1 MSHLKKLKS
10 TLLKLVYTSLLF
22 LVSPLLLSKLL
33 LPNKGKPAIG
43 KRWYEYFGI
52 LPSLKGNS
60 PIWIHTVSV
69 GETIAASPLIRAIK
83 DKYPQ
88 QDILITTTTTTG
100 AEQASKLSDIAEHR
114 YMPVDFSWCIKRFLK
129 VTKPKC
135 MLIME
140 TELWPNTLT
149 AVSNAEIP
157 IAVINARL
165 SERSCLRY
173 QKFQSVFNLIAK
185 SLDKVLC
192 QHDDDAERF
201 RRLGLLSS
209 KTAVTGSLKFD
220 ISISETVQTE
230 GKTLRKQ
237 LGANRPV
244 WIAASTHE
252 GEDETIYKAH
262 QQLLKV
268 IPEAL
273 LLIVPRH
280 PERFSTVAKLGKE
293 SGLNVV
299 SRTDKSEVTTDVQ
312 VYLGDTMGE
321 MLTLI
326 SASDICFMA
335 GSLIG
340 DKVGGH
346 NMLEPA
352 ALGKPILNGPSFF
365 NFKDITQQLVD
376 EKALTICESDNEIS
390 KSLIRLFKDPSS
402 CKEMGRNAYRVVE
415 RNQGAVAKTVDA
427 LESIVSAK

>member
-1 MSHLKKLKS
+1 MNFFLIRTAYSILLTVFS
-10 TLLKLVYTSLLF
+10 PILLASLLKR
-22 LVSPLLLSKLL
+22 KE
-33 LPNKGKPAIG
+33 GKPSVG
-43 KRWYEYFGI
+43 KRWKEYFGFT
-52 LPSLKGNS
+52 PPLKGNE

-69 GETIAASPLIRAIK
+69 GETIAATPLIRDIK
-83 DKYPQ
+83 EKYPQ

-114 YMPVDFSWCIKRFLK
+114 YMPVDFSWCVKRFLK

-149 AVSNAEIP
+149 AVSNSEIP

-173 QKFQSVFNLIAK
+173 QKFQSVFNLIANC
-185 SLDKVLC
+185 LDKVLC
-192 QHDDDAERF
+192 QHDDDAGRF
-201 RRLGLLSS
+201 SRLGLPSS

-220 ISISETVQTE
+220 ISTSESVQTE
-230 GKTLRKQ
+230 GKTLREQ
-237 LGANRPV
+237 LGVDRPV

-252 GEDETIYKAH
+252 GEDGTIYKAH
-262 QQLLKV
+262 QQLLKI
-268 IPEAL
+268 IPDAL
-273 LLIVPRH
+273 LIMVPRH
-280 PERFSTVAKLGKE
+280 PERFSAVAKLGGE
-293 SGLNVV
+293 LGLNVV
-299 SRTDKSEVTTDVQ
+299 SRTDKSQVTTDVQ

-376 EKALTICESDNEIS
+376 EKALRICESDNEIS
-390 KSLIRLFKDPSS
+390 ESLIRLFKDPSS
-402 CKEMGRNAYRVVE
+402 CKEMGQNAYRVVE

-427 LESIVSAK
+427 LESIISTQ

>member
-1 MSHLKKLKS
+1 MIKS
-10 TLLKLVYTSLLF
+10 IYTLVLTLLSPILLT
-22 LVSPLLLSKLL
+22 VLLKRK
-33 LPNKGKPAIG
+33 KGNPKIG
-43 KRWYEYFGI
+43 RRWKEYFGF
-52 LPSLKGNS
+52 PTKCNAQK
-60 PIWIHTVSV
+60 PIWIHCSSV
-69 GETIAASPLIRAIK
+69 GETIAATPLIRAIK
-83 DKYPQ
+83 ERYPQ

-114 YMPVDFSWCIKRFLK
+114 YMPVDFSWCVKRFLK

-149 AVSNAEIP
+149 AVSNAEVP

-173 QKFQSVFNLIAK
+173 QKFQSVFNLIANC
-185 SLDKVLC
+185 LDKVLC
-192 QHDDDAERF
+192 QHDDDAKRF

-237 LGANRPV
+237 LGAKRPV

-262 QQLLKV
+262 QQLLTI
-268 IPEAL
+268 IPDAL
-273 LLIVPRH
+273 LIMVPRH
-280 PERFSTVAKLGKE
+280 PERFSAVAKVGGEL
-293 SGLNVV
+293 GLNVV
-299 SRTDKSEVTTDVQ
+299 SRTDKSQVTTDVQ

-340 DKVGGH
+340 EKVGGH

-365 NFKDITQQLVD
+365 NFKDITQQLID
-376 EKALTICESDNEIS
+376 EKALTICESDKEIS
-390 KSLIRLFKDPSS
+390 ESLIRLFKDPSS

>member
-1 MSHLKKLKS
+1 MNFFLIRTAYSILLTVFS
-10 TLLKLVYTSLLF
+10 PILLVSLLKR
-22 LVSPLLLSKLL
+22 KE
-33 LPNKGKPAIG
+33 GKPSVG
-43 KRWYEYFGI
+43 KRWSEYFGGT
-52 LPSLKGNS
+52 PSLKGHK

-69 GETIAASPLIRAIK
+69 GETIAATPLIRAIK
-83 DKYPQ
+83 EEYPQ

-114 YMPVDFSWCIKRFLK
+114 YMPVDFSWCVKRFLK

-149 AVSNAEIP
+149 AVSKAEIP
-157 IAVINARL
+157 VAVINARL

-173 QKFQSVFNLIAK
+173 QKFQSVFNLISQ
-185 SLDKVLC
+185 SLDMVLC
-192 QHDDDAERF
+192 QHNDDAERF
-201 RRLGLLSS
+201 TRLGLLSS
-209 KTAVTGSLKFD
+209 KTAVAGSLKFD
-220 ISISETVQTE
+220 ISISESVETE
-230 GKTLRKQ
+230 GKVLRKQ
-237 LGANRPV
+237 LGTDRPV

-262 QQLLKV
+262 QQLLKT
-268 IPEAL
+268 IPDAL
-273 LLIVPRH
+273 LIMVPRH
-280 PERFSTVAKLGKE
+280 PERFSTVAKLGGE
-293 SGLNVV
+293 LGLYVV

-365 NFKDITQQLVD
+365 NFKDITQQLIE
-376 EKALTICESDNEIS
+376 EKALTICESDKEIS
-390 KSLIRLFKDPSS
+390 DNLIRLFKDPSS
-402 CKEMGRNAYRVVE
+402 CSEMGQNAFQVVE
-415 RNQGAVAKTVDA
+415 RNQGAVARTIDA

>member
-1 MSHLKKLKS
+1 MSHSKKLKFS
-10 TLLKLVYTSLLF
+10 LIKLIYTCLLA

-33 LPNKGKPAIG
+33 LPNKGKPTIG
-43 KRWYEYFGI
+43 KRWYEYFGL
-52 LPSLKGNS
+52 LPSLKGNR
-60 PIWIHTVSV
+60 PVWIHTVSV
-69 GETIAASPLIRAIK
+69 GETIAATPLIRAIK
-83 DKYPQ
+83 AKYPQ

-114 YMPVDFSWCIKRFLK
+114 YMPVDFSWCVKHFLK
-129 VTKPKC
+129 VTKPTC

-149 AVSNAEIP
+149 VVSKAEIP
-157 IAVINARL
+157 VVVINARL

-173 QKFQSVFNLIAK
+173 QRFQSVFNLIAQ

-192 QHDDDAERF
+192 QHHDDVERF
-201 RRLGLLSS
+201 NRLGLPSS

-220 ISISETVQTE
+220 ISIAETIQTE
-230 GKTLRKQ
+230 GKALRKQ
-237 LGANRPV
+237 LGANRPI

-262 QQLLKV
+262 QQLLK
-268 IPEAL
+268 ITPDAL
-273 LLIVPRH
+273 LIIVPRH
-280 PERFSTVAKLGKE
+280 PERFSAVAKLGGE
-293 SGLNVV
+293 LDLNIV
-299 SRTDKSEVTTDVQ
+299 SRTDNSKVTTDVQ
-312 VYLGDTMGE
+312 VYLGNTMGE

-326 SASDICFMA
+326 GASDVCFMA

-365 NFKDITQQLVD
+365 NFKDITQQLIE
-376 EKALTICESDNEIS
+376 EKALTICESDKEIS
-390 KSLIRLFKDPSS
+390 DALVRLFKDPSS
-402 CKEMGRNAYRVVE
+402 RDEMGQNAFRVVE
-415 RNQGAVAKTVDA
+415 RSQGAVAKTIAA
-427 LESIVSAK
+427 LESVITAN

>member
-1 MSHLKKLKS
+1 MLLF
-10 TLLKLVYTSLLF
+10 TLLK
-22 LVSPLLLSKLL
+22 SK
-33 LPNKGKPAIG
+33 KGKPKVG
-43 KRWYEYFGI
+43 KRWTEYFGI
-52 LPSLKGNS
+52 IPLIKGKN
-60 PIWIHTVSV
+60 PLWIHTVSV
-69 GETIAASPLIRAIK
+69 GETIAATPLIRAIK
-83 DKYPQ
+83 AKYPQ

-220 ISISETVQTE
+220 ISISETVQKE
-230 GKTLRKQ
+230 GKTLREQ

-262 QQLLKV
+262 QQLLKI
-268 IPEAL
+268 IPNAL
-273 LLIVPRH
+273 LIMVPRH
-280 PERFSTVAKLGKE
+280 PERFSAVSKLGGE
-293 SGLNVV
+293 LGLNVV
-299 SRTDKSEVTTDVQ
+299 SRTDKTEVTTDVQ
-312 VYLGDTMGE
+312 VYFGDTMGE

-390 KSLIRLFKDPSS
+390 ESLIRLFKDPSS
-402 CKEMGRNAYRVVE
+402 CKEMGQNAYRVVE

-427 LESIVSAK
+427 LESIISTQ